1 VHPRSCSVLLSM
13 EQQQSG
19 LYAKVSKSIR
29 GTPAR
34 YGQTGSMVPRDEAV
48 GGGGSVPT
56 RRSICGQVSHF
67 DSGRRMFVLVT
78 LTTTFVDVGA
88 TPMKT
93 GRFIAYYRVST
104 KRQGQSGLGLEAQ
117 QQLVHQYLNGGKWQL
132 VQEVIEIESGGNNDR
147 AKLKEAI
154 RLCRAWRATLVIA
167 KLDRLSRSVK
177 LIADLMEEGVQFV
190 VAESPEMT
198 HLTVH
203 IMAAVAEH
211 ERRAIS
217 DRTKAALAAAK
228 RRGTR
233 LGGDRGGLT
242 KVTRSKGTSISVAV
256 RVDKAKRTA
265 QDLLAV
271 INRLREQGI
280 GSAKGIAKA
289 LNKDNTPTPS
299 GKGQWQTTTVQRVL
313 RRVA

>member
-1 VHPRSCSVLLSM
+1 MS
-13 EQQQSG
+13 
-19 LYAKVSKSIR
+19 
-29 GTPAR
+29 
-34 YGQTGSMVPRDEAV
+34 
-48 GGGGSVPT
+48 
-56 RRSICGQVSHF
+56 
-67 DSGRRMFVLVT
+67 SGRFV
-78 LTTTFVDVGA
+78 
-88 TPMKT
+88 
-93 GRFIAYYRVST
+93 AYYRVST

-132 VQEVIEIESGGNNDR
+132 VQEVVEIESGGNNDR

-154 RLCRAWRATLVIA
+154 ALCRAWRATLVIA

-177 LIADLMEEGVQFV
+177 LIAELMEQGVEFV
-190 VAESPEMT
+190 VAESPEMS

-242 KVTRSKGTSISVAV
+242 KVTRNKGTAISVRV
-256 RVDKAKRTA
+256 RADKARRTA

-271 INRLREQGI
+271 VGRLREQGI
-280 GSAKGIAKA
+280 ISSKAIARA
-289 LNKDNTPTPS
+289 LDADGTPTPS
-299 GKGQWQTTTVQRVL
+299 GRGGWQTTTVQRVL
-313 RRVA
+313 QRAA

>member
-1 VHPRSCSVLLSM
+1 MAHGHR
-13 EQQQSG
+13 
-19 LYAKVSKSIR
+19 
-29 GTPAR
+29 
-34 YGQTGSMVPRDEAV
+34 
-48 GGGGSVPT
+48 
-56 RRSICGQVSHF
+56 
-67 DSGRRMFVLVT
+67 FV
-78 LTTTFVDVGA
+78 
-88 TPMKT
+88 
-93 GRFIAYYRVST
+93 AYYRVST

-117 QQLVHQYLNGGKWQL
+117 QQLVHQYLHSTNGQL
-132 VQEVIEIESGGNNDR
+132 LQEVVEIESGGNNER

-154 RLCRAWRATLVIA
+154 ALCRAWRATLLIA

-177 LIADLMEEGVQFV
+177 LIADLMEQGTAFV

-242 KVTRSKGTSISVAV
+242 PATRRKGTAISGAV
-256 RVDKAKRTA
+256 RADRARRTA

-271 INRLREQGI
+271 IDRLRSQGI
-280 GSAKGIAKA
+280 TSSKAIAKA
-289 LNKDNTPTPS
+289 LNEDNTPTPS
-299 GKGQWQTTTVQRVL
+299 GRGRWQTTTVTRVL
-313 RRVA
+313 ERAG

>member
-1 VHPRSCSVLLSM
+1 MPS
-13 EQQQSG
+13 
-19 LYAKVSKSIR
+19 
-29 GTPAR
+29 
-34 YGQTGSMVPRDEAV
+34 
-48 GGGGSVPT
+48 
-56 RRSICGQVSHF
+56 
-67 DSGRRMFVLVT
+67 
-78 LTTTFVDVGA
+78 
-88 TPMKT
+88 

-132 VQEVIEIESGGNNDR
+132 VQEVVEIESGGNNER

-154 RLCRAWRATLVIA
+154 ALCRAWRATLVIA

-177 LIADLMEEGVQFV
+177 LIAELMEEGVQFV

-228 RRGTR
+228 RRGIR

-242 KVTRSKGTSISVAV
+242 PATRRHGAAISASV
-256 RVDKAKRTA
+256 RADKAKRTA

-271 INRLREQGI
+271 INRVRDQGI
-280 GSAKGIAKA
+280 DSAKGIAKA
-289 LNKDNTPTPS
+289 LNEDNTPTPS
-299 GKGQWQTTTVQRVL
+299 GRGRWQTTTVQRVL
-313 RRVA
+313 QRAA